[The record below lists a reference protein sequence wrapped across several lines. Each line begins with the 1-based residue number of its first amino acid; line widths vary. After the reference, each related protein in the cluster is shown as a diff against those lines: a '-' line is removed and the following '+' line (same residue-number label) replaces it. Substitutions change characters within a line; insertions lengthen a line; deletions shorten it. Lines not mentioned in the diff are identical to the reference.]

1 MPPSIPRSSLS
12 SLARRS
18 AISLPVRTF
27 STTTPLSSI
36 GPENPKFIEIPL
48 PPQRYAVPKR
58 DIKGKL
64 PPPRNIFPTRSAD
77 KTTPEYIAAATPE
90 PKAERHLKEPHND
103 FVAWKRRMAASRR
116 ENLREGLLE
125 LHKRKVRQDI
135 TVASRSK
142 AKRRQREAAVY
153 APQREDER
161 LTSTTVREAVR
172 QLQKGR
178 LPDPGREERIAAAM
192 ERVREKEA
200 EREEQRKNA
209 LHTLYMHAREFITT
223 EAQLDAEI
231 EKIFIEHPF
240 GVEHPGKTNIWDAYG
255 SPPTVQDMLSA
266 VNNTQKTAMEYHRG
280 PGLVTGKRMTRIAE
294 ELTGGKMD

>member
-1 MPPSIPRSSLS
+1 MPPSIPGSSLR
-12 SLARRS
+12 SLSRRS
-18 AISLPVRTF
+18 TISLSVRAL

-48 PPQRYAVPKR
+48 PPQRYAIPKR

-64 PPPRNIFPTRSAD
+64 PPPRNIFPTRGAD

-90 PKAERHLKEPHND
+90 PRAERHLREPQND

-125 LHKRKVRQDI
+125 LHKRKVSQDI
-135 TVASRSK
+135 AMASRGRMKS
-142 AKRRQREAAVY
+142 RQREAAVY

-161 LTSTTVREAVR
+161 LTSPTVRHAVR

-178 LPDPGREERIAAAM
+178 VPDPGREERIAEAGG
-192 ERVREKEA
+192 RVKAKEIARET
-200 EREEQRKNA
+200 QRKDA

-223 EAQLDAEI
+223 EEQLDAEI
-231 EKIFIEHPF
+231 EKIFVESPF
-240 GVEHPGKTNIWDAYG
+240 GEQHAGKTNIWDAYG
-255 SPPTVQDMLSA
+255 APPTVQDMLSS
-266 VNNTQKTAMEYHRG
+266 VNNTQKSALDYHRG
-280 PGLVTGKRMTRIAE
+280 PGYITGKRMTRIAE